1 MNNEIEK
8 NLYIGVLGDDGSYT
22 RIEKIADDISISH
35 TFKIPNMRKAKKK
48 YKKFYALIK
57 EREMYLRRL
66 FVNNIT
72 MELQIRVNKA
82 IENAILYGSE
92 QL

>member
-1 MNNEIEK
+1 MNNEL
-8 NLYIGVLGDDGSYT
+8 NTNYYFGALNDDGSYT
-22 RIEKIADDISISH
+22 RIKKIADDISISH

-57 EREMYLRRL
+57 QREMYLRRL

-72 MELQIRVNKA
+72 LELQIKVNKA